1 MKHLIIFAHPNQQ
14 SFNRSLVERIV
25 QASHEMNVE
34 TIVRDLY
41 TLNFDPI
48 LSWDELGA
56 CQAGIVPAEVKF
68 EQNLIKDADL
78 ITLAYPL
85 WWMGFPAILKGYLDR
100 VLSYGFAYQTENG
113 FSVGL
118 LSDKKMQH
126 FITMGN
132 NLERYQSLNFDKAL
146 QTCLVDGLFNFCGIT
161 DIQHDIFGDIHLLNE
176 AGYLNI
182 LNLATQKTQ
191 ENLTALLA
199 KEDKA

>member
-1 MKHLIIFAHPNQQ
+1 M
-14 SFNRSLVERIV
+14 
-25 QASHEMNVE
+25 
-34 TIVRDLY
+34 
-41 TLNFDPI
+41 
-48 LSWDELGA
+48 
-56 CQAGIVPAEVKF
+56 KF
-68 EQNLIKDADL
+68 EQNLIKAADL
-78 ITLAYPL
+78 ITLVYPL

-113 FSVGL
+113 CSVGL

-176 AGYLNI
+176 SGYLNI
-182 LNLATQKTQ
+182 LNRATQKTQ